1 MSLTIPDG
9 GIHWWGLGAQPPSL
23 VGIDFDWLDLKRRCV
38 LFTDLMGSLSV
49 PLLFLP
55 SRCLLHLLSHSIN
68 MAKVVDRAI
77 WSAGPVFI
85 FIAVALIDM
94 CVLAYFLI
102 VFPYNHLAML
112 EGETSVL
119 GKLNVA
125 LTLLFT
131 FYMVYC
137 IHFHY
142 YMSIRTH
149 PGGMAMDTDGNHSEE
164 VWRSIKPRW
173 IG

>member
-1 MSLTIPDG
+1 
-9 GIHWWGLGAQPPSL
+9 
-23 VGIDFDWLDLKRRCV
+23 
-38 LFTDLMGSLSV
+38 
-49 PLLFLP
+49 
-55 SRCLLHLLSHSIN
+55 

-94 CVLAYFLI
+94 CVLAYYLI
-102 VFPYNHLAML
+102 VFPYNHLAL
-112 EGETSVL
+112 FEGETSVL

-137 IHFHY
+137 LHFHY

-149 PGGMAMDTDGNHSEE
+149 PGGMATTTETDGNHSEE
-164 VWRSIKPRW
+164 VCRAIKVGRPHLQAHAFLYVL
-173 IG
+173 